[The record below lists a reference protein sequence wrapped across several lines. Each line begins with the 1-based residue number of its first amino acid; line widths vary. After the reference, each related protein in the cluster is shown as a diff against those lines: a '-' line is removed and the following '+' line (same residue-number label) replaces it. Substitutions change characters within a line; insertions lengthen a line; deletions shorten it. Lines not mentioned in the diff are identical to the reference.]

1 MLYELIPNM
10 PDVRLRSLV
19 ERFNKIYQSTQNVGV
34 GAFGRV
40 KNEGLVEGSSHK
52 LYFNW
57 TRLAEG
63 ACVIHVS
70 RQNAGAPALGCHGR
84 RTKAFPDMTIPT
96 RSANYRLGSVYSLL
110 TAVLL
115 ATQEP
120 FSALA
125 AKRLPSPYF
134 ICLTQFALL
143 LSVPLLTLPAASRRD
158 FVALLSDVR
167 NLSRLGVLFVF
178 GLCGLFLYDIGLSS
192 AHPIITAAI
201 LNMSPFWAA
210 MVAWIISRKAIPV
223 SPPVFFGCFAIAFV
237 GAMMV
242 AWSQID
248 TSDERALS
256 ELIHS
261 ILNSKWVYAIPMPI
275 FFALSGTLVG
285 RWFSR
290 YDEAAAIAANFVVSA
305 IILIP
310 ATLFI
315 ARKSAS
321 IPVDAQTL
329 SAILLLLLGT
339 LAAAA
344 AGRVFYQVALT
355 TTHNDNGFVTMFF
368 LLIPALSCLITV
380 PLSWWITDLRFAAGP
395 MFFLGLALITIPL
408 VLFLLKAW
416 RSSPR

>member
-1 MLYELIPNM
+1 M
-10 PDVRLRSLV
+10 
-19 ERFNKIYQSTQNVGV
+19 T
-34 GAFGRV
+34 
-40 KNEGLVEGSSHK
+40 GSPEPE
-52 LYFNW
+52 N
-57 TRLAEG
+57 
-63 ACVIHVS
+63 
-70 RQNAGAPALGCHGR
+70 
-84 RTKAFPDMTIPT
+84 PT
-96 RSANYRLGSVYSLL
+96 PGANYRQGSVYSML
-110 TAVLL
+110 TALLL

-125 AKRLPSPYF
+125 AKRLTSSYF
-134 ICLTQFALL
+134 ICLTQIALL
-143 LSVPLLTLPAASRRD
+143 LSVPLLTLSAASRRD

-167 NLSRLGVLFVF
+167 NLGRLAVLFVF

-210 MVAWIISRKAIPV
+210 LVAWIISRKAIPV
-223 SPPVFFGCFAIAFV
+223 SPPAFFGCFTVAFL

-248 TSDERALS
+248 KSDGRLVGD
-256 ELIHS
+256 LVRS
-261 ILNSKWVYAIPMPI
+261 ILTSKWVYAIPMPI

-305 IILIP
+305 VILIP
-310 ATLFI
+310 ATLLV
-315 ARKSAS
+315 AS
-321 IPVDAQTL
+321 GSPHVAVDEQTL

-355 TTHNDNGFVTMFF
+355 ATHNDNGFVTMFF

-380 PLSWWITDLRFAAGP
+380 PLSWWISELRFAVGP
-395 MFFLGLALITIPL
+395 MFLLGLVLITIPL
-408 VLFLLKAW
+408 ALFLSKAW
-416 RSSPR
+416 RTSPHLRNRRSPGDA